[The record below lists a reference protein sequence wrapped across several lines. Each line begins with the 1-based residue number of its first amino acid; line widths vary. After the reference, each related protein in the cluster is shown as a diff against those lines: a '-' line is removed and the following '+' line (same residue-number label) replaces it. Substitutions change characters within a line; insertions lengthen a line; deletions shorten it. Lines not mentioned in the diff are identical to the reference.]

1 MHTTSQDTR
10 LHSEK
15 VLQLARGTIRS
26 PLGWQCDWNVG
37 TAQKPSYCKITLACW
52 TAYLKVCFDAFNV
65 PIHTCYIL
73 IFFVCIHL
81 VARDMCG
88 CWSIEQWWWLADLD
102 GPQRECLNLDM
113 MSTHVLFSLCLP
125 SIQLLLA
132 ARPNSCSPKI
142 DTHFR

>member
-73 IFFVCIHL
+73 IFL
-81 VARDMCG
+81 YA
-88 CWSIEQWWWLADLD
+88 SIWWLETCVVA
-102 GPQRECLNLDM
+102 GPLNNGGGLLILM
-113 MSTHVLFSLCLP
+113 VP
-125 SIQLLLA
+125 NENVSIW
-132 ARPNSCSPKI
+132 
-142 DTHFR
+142 T